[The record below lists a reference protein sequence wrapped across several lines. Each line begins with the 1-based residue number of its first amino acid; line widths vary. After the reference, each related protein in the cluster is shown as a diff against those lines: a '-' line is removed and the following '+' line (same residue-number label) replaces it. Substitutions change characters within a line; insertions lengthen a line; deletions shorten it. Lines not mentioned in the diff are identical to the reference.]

1 VEKSYSFFIPP
12 YFLAKF
18 ARSLE
23 KRGYDA
29 GDVNSTSKI
38 ATWTYVQTPP
48 ASHHEF
54 SDILPKLG

>member
-48 ASHHEF
+48 RQPPR
-54 SDILPKLG
+54 I